1 MTNIE
6 AINTVKASRSYH
18 ILVIIADGQV
28 NNIKETAD
36 AIVEASSY
44 PISIIMVGVGDGP
57 WDTMEEFDDEL
68 PARRFD
74 NFQFVNYNQV
84 VHRAE
89 NREVAFRWVILL
101 RVMLLMNKIVIC
113 LYSVAAL
120 QEIPEQYRAI
130 QKLQLL

>member
-1 MTNIE
+1 MLLE
-6 AINTVKASRSYH
+6 AINIIKAARSYH

-44 PISIIMVGVGDGP
+44 PLSIIMVGVGDGP

-74 NFQFVNYNQV
+74 NFQFVNYNKV
-84 VHRAE
+84 MYRAE
-89 NREVAFRWVILL
+89 NREVVFRFVFE
-101 RVMLLMNKIVIC
+101 R
-113 LYSVAAL
+113 
-120 QEIPEQYRAI
+120 EIYI
-130 QKLQLL
+130 YIYTGYI